1 MFLNKL
7 KKDEYIS
14 IFNRFFD
21 INDITVTFEGESLL
35 TEDILQEITGYS
47 KEDLIT
53 RNMKI
58 LITKNIGVLRIP
70 D

>member
-1 MFLNKL
+1 MYPAHVFLNKL
-7 KKDEYIS
+7 KKDDYIS

-35 TEDILQEITGYS
+35 TEDILKEITGYS

-58 LITKNIGVLRIP
+58 LITKKI
-70 D
+70 